1 MKFYQEKIDCK
12 KKTATYLFIIRE
24 FFSTKKNSHEAS
36 FDCLLAVKLNLE
48 SVERLLTQFFFSQ
61 KQYEEKIK
69 IKNSSSEIPIYLQF
83 KISEKKKLNEKQ
95 CR

>member
-1 MKFYQEKIDCK
+1 MKFYQGKSDCK

-24 FFSTKKNSHEAS
+24 FFSKKKNSHEAG
-36 FDCLLAVKLNLE
+36 FDCLLAVILNLE

-69 IKNSSSEIPIYLQF
+69 IKNSSNEIPIYLQF
-83 KISEKKKLNEKQ
+83 KISEKNIK
-95 CR
+95 